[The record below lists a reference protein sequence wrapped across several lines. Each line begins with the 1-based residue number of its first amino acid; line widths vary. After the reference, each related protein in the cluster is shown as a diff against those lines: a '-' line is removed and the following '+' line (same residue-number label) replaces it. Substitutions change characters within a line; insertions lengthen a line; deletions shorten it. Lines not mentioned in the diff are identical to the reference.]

1 PYTGARTGG
10 NRFHIRA
17 RKPATPVGIKY
28 MKAIRNEPYT
38 AQVAAL
44 EIWSAKFGTNSMK
57 NAPNTAPEIEATP
70 PITLPTRN
78 PSDTKIEK
86 LSGDTNCATSAPS
99 APAIPVYIALTPNV
113 SDL

>member
-1 PYTGARTGG
+1 MARRGRK
-10 NRFHIRA
+10 RFQIRA
-17 RKPATPVGIKY
+17 RKPATPVGIRYIKP
-28 MKAIRNEPYT
+28 IRNEPYT

-44 EIWSAKFGTNSMK
+44 EIWSAKFGINSMK

-78 PSDTKIEK
+78 PSDRKIEK
-86 LSGDTNCATSAPS
+86 LSGDTNCATSPLR
-99 APAIPVYIALTPNV
+99 APAIPVYMALTPNV